1 MKVKKLFFVACNLFG
16 VLSFAQVGINTTTP
30 NALLDIR
37 ATSATTP
44 TNTDGLLIPKI
55 DVFPATNPTADQ
67 QGMLV
72 YLTTTVGTNTPGFY
86 YWDNPTTT
94 WIGLGKDVKAW
105 QLNGNTVNGTT
116 DFMGSTNDA
125 DVIFKRN
132 NIQSGKISTTN
143 TSLGVNSL
151 APATTRNRNTAIGTE
166 AMYLNVNGD
175 DNTAIGYQALR
186 TGTDGARNVAIGN
199 NTLMNNTTGGDNTAV
214 GMQSLQSNTGSSNT
228 ALGYQALSNV
238 TTGSNNVG
246 IGYNSQTG
254 ANLTNATAIGA
265 NASAT
270 TSNSLVLGSINGV
283 NGATASANVGIGTT
297 APTEKLH
304 VVGNIRI
311 VDGNEA
317 AGRVLTSDANGKAT
331 WASSVNGPVMLK
343 GVYVP
348 GSYAN
353 QTKHD
358 FDLQLGTVN
367 SDKTYFIL
375 SETVTSNPQAV
386 IITGIQGGVDGRII
400 TIVSHQQNFQI
411 KLEDSDTN
419 SSAGNRINT
428 LKFTGS
434 TSLQINNKGYVTL
447 MYQIS
452 DGKWHVIDYRIGQP

>member
-1 MKVKKLFFVACNLFG
+1 M
-16 VLSFAQVGINTTTP
+16 
-30 NALLDIR
+30 
-37 ATSATTP
+37 
-44 TNTDGLLIPKI
+44 
-55 DVFPATNPTADQ
+55 
-67 QGMLV
+67 
-72 YLTTTVGTNTPGFY
+72 
-86 YWDNPTTT
+86 
-94 WIGLGKDVKAW
+94 
-105 QLNGNTVNGTT
+105 
-116 DFMGSTNDA
+116 
-125 DVIFKRN
+125 
-132 NIQSGKISTTN
+132 
-143 TSLGVNSL
+143 
-151 APATTRNRNTAIGTE
+151 
-166 AMYLNVNGD
+166 
-175 DNTAIGYQALR
+175 
-186 TGTDGARNVAIGN
+186 
-199 NTLMNNTTGGDNTAV
+199 
-214 GMQSLQSNTGSSNT
+214 
-228 ALGYQALSNV
+228 
-238 TTGSNNVG
+238 
-246 IGYNSQTG
+246 
-254 ANLTNATAIGA
+254 TNATAIGA

-400 TIVSHQQNFQI
+400 TIVSHQQNFGIQ
-411 KLEDSDTN
+411 LQDSNTN
-419 SSAGNRINT
+419 SAVGNRINT